1 MKLKSIIICA
11 CVAIMMTMCTVN
23 TKDESQSD
31 NDSQVQS
38 EMNYSSGGF
47 ASIVIDRPADV
58 VFKMLTDVNIWPQ
71 INLGVTMS
79 ITPENVVLEK
89 GTKFNETIASP
100 IPGIE
105 NWTNEWTVEDIETD
119 KIYIMSGRENFSKA
133 PIHSR
138 ITYQFT
144 KLEDNKTLF
153 KRTIEVTLDDKFTQ
167 NASPQEIEAL
177 YRFLGS
183 QWEMTSRLKKYVE
196 ANSSN

>member
-105 NWTNEWTVEDIETD
+105 NWTTEWTVEEIETD

-167 NASPQEIEAL
+167 NASP
-177 YRFLGS
+177 
-183 QWEMTSRLKKYVE
+183 
-196 ANSSN
+196 